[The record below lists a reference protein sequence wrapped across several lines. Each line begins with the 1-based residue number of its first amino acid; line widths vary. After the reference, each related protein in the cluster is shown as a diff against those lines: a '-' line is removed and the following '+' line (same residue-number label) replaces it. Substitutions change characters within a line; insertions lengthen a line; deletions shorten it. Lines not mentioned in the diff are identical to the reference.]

1 MPRKLKQELP
11 KWANIYGPDPRPG
24 DERFGTWPRETL
36 LRMDADFTAAL
47 IVAIRSGERSE
58 RVRLSVH
65 GHHSCS
71 VWDGSRVQ
79 NRHRSER
86 IQPLMR

>member
-11 KWANIYGPDPRPG
+11 KWTNIYGPDPRPG

-47 IVAIRSGERSE
+47 IVAIRRSGRESAE
-58 RVRLSVH
+58 AITATVRK
-65 GHHSCS
+65 
-71 VWDGSRVQ
+71 R
-79 NRHRSER
+79 
-86 IQPLMR
+86 P